1 MLLQII
7 SFVLCEFE
15 MGKEADGAG
24 YGGGEHKKDDDD
36 QRSDTV
42 LECNHSHCVWIG
54 YAQSYSRGAI
64 IWVYLGFMTM
74 EG

>member
-15 MGKEADGAG
+15 KEKEANGAG

-36 QRSDTV
+36 QRSDTL
-42 LECNHSHCVWIG
+42 LECNHSHCVW
-54 YAQSYSRGAI
+54 
-64 IWVYLGFMTM
+64 V
-74 EG
+74 